1 MSILYNMTNNEI
13 LKKLRIAFSMKDG
26 DVQDTLAKADMNLS
40 KTEINALF
48 RNRGHR
54 NFKDCGDQLLRR
66 FLDGII
72 RNQRP

>member
-1 MSILYNMTNNEI
+1 MDNNEI
-13 LKKLRIAFSMKDG
+13 LKKLRIAFSMKDT
-26 DVQDTLAKADMNLS
+26 DVQDTLAKAEMNLS

-54 NFKDCGDQLLRR
+54 NFVNCGDQILRR

-72 RNQRP
+72 KNEKG